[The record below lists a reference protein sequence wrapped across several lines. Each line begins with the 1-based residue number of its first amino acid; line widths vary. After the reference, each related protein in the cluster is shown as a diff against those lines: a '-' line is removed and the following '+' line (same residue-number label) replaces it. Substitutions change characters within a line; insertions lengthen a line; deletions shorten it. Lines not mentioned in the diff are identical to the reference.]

1 MEIFGTQQNLVTKIY
16 RGDVNTI
23 SIMLPK
29 NVVALG
35 NSVDIV
41 VRPVSGACWKTSYDF
56 TADGLVNKS
65 ASAMTKVGTD
75 SNTMK
80 YKIEKNA
87 LSFTYQNGENSN
99 AINDSLIAV
108 IYHRNF
114 QEVY

>member
-16 RGDVNTI
+16 RGDVNSMTI
-23 SIMLPK
+23 KLPK

-41 VRPVSGACWKTSYDF
+41 VRPISGACWKTSYDF
-56 TADGLVNKS
+56 TADGVVTKS

-80 YKIEKNA
+80 YSIANNVV
-87 LSFTYQNGENSN
+87 SFTYKNGDSAN
-99 AINDSLIAV
+99 AVNDALSAV
-108 IYHRNF
+108 IYHRNCT
-114 QEVY
+114 EV

>member
-16 RGDVNTI
+16 RGDVNSI

-41 VRPVSGACWKTSYDF
+41 VRPISGACWKTSYDF
-56 TADGLVNKS
+56 TSDGLVNKS
-65 ASAMTKVGTD
+65 ASSMTKVGTD
-75 SNTMK
+75 TNTMK
-80 YKIEKNA
+80 YSITNNVV
-87 LSFTYQNGENSN
+87 SFTYQDGENGN
-99 AINDSLIAV
+99 AVNDSLIAV

-114 QEVY
+114 PEV

>member
-16 RGDVNTI
+16 RGDVNSI

-41 VRPVSGACWKTSYDF
+41 VRPISGACWKTSYDF
-56 TADGLVNKS
+56 TADGVVNKS

-80 YKIEKNA
+80 YSIANNTV
-87 LSFTYQNGENSN
+87 SFTYQNGESTN
-99 AINDSLIAV
+99 ATNDSLIAV

-114 QEVY
+114 AEV

>member
-1 MEIFGTQQNLVTKIY
+1 MVIFGTNQNLVTKIY
-16 RGDVNTI
+16 CGDVNNTVI
-23 SIMLPK
+23 RMPK

-56 TADGLVNKS
+56 TADGLVSKN

-75 SNTMK
+75 TNTMK
-80 YKIEKNA
+80 YSIANNVV
-87 LSFTYQNGENSN
+87 SFTYQDGESAN
-99 AINDSLIAV
+99 AVNDSLIAI

-114 QEVY
+114 AEV

>member
-16 RGDVNTI
+16 KGDVNSI

-29 NVVALG
+29 NVVTLG

-41 VRPVSGACWKTSYDF
+41 VRPISGACWKTSFDF
-56 TADGLVNKS
+56 TADGIVNKT

-80 YKIEKNA
+80 YKIANNA
-87 LSFTYQNGENSN
+87 VSFTYQNGENAN
-99 AINDSLIAV
+99 AVNDSLIAV
-108 IYHRNF
+108 VYHRNF
-114 QEVY
+114 PEV

>member
-16 RGDVNTI
+16 RGDVN
-23 SIMLPK
+23 SLNIMLPK

-41 VRPVSGACWKTSYDF
+41 VRPISGACWKTSYDF
-56 TADGLVNKS
+56 TADGVVTKN

-80 YKIEKNA
+80 YSIANNVV
-87 LSFTYQNGENSN
+87 SFTYQDGESANSV
-99 AINDSLIAV
+99 NDSLIAI

-114 QEVY
+114 PEV

>member
-1 MEIFGTQQNLVTKIY
+1 MEIFGTNQNLVTKIY
-16 RGDVNTI
+16 RGDVNNTVI
-23 SIMLPK
+23 TLPK

-41 VRPVSGACWKTSYDF
+41 VRPVSGACWKTSFDF
-56 TADGLVNKS
+56 TADGIVNKT

-80 YKIEKNA
+80 YSITNNTV
-87 LSFTYQNGENSN
+87 SFTYMDGENT
-99 AINDSLIAV
+99 AAVNDSLIAV

-114 QEVY
+114 SEV

>member
-16 RGDVNTI
+16 RGDVNSMT
-23 SIMLPK
+23 IMLPK

-41 VRPVSGACWKTSYDF
+41 VRPISGACWKTTYDF
-56 TADGLVNKS
+56 TADGVVNKS

-80 YKIEKNA
+80 YSIANNVV
-87 LSFTYQNGENSN
+87 SFTYQNGESTN
-99 AINDSLIAV
+99 ADNDSLIAV
-108 IYHRNF
+108 IYRRNL
-114 QEVY
+114 QEV

>member
-16 RGDVNTI
+16 RGDVNSI

-41 VRPVSGACWKTSYDF
+41 VRPISGACWKTSFDF
-56 TADGLVNKS
+56 TADGVVNKS

-80 YKIEKNA
+80 YSVSNNVV
-87 LSFTYQNGENSN
+87 SFTYQDGEGTN
-99 AINDSLIAV
+99 ANNDSLIAV

-114 QEVY
+114 PEV

>member
-16 RGDVNTI
+16 RGDVNSI
-23 SIMLPK
+23 YIMLPK
-29 NVVALG
+29 NVVAIG

-41 VRPVSGACWKTSYDF
+41 VRPISGACWKTSFDF
-56 TADGLVNKS
+56 TADGLVSKS

-80 YKIEKNA
+80 YSIKDNVA
-87 LSFTYQNGENSN
+87 SFTYQNGENTN
-99 AINDSLIAV
+99 ATNDSLIAV

-114 QEVY
+114 PEV

>member
-1 MEIFGTQQNLVTKIY
+1 MEIFGTNQNLVTRVY
-16 RGDVNTI
+16 HGDVNSTVI
-23 SIMLPK
+23 VLPK
-29 NVVALG
+29 NVVAIG

-41 VRPVSGACWKTSYDF
+41 VRPISGACWKTSYDF

-80 YKIEKNA
+80 YSITNNVV
-87 LSFTYQNGENSN
+87 SFTYQDGESANVT
-99 AINDSLIAV
+99 NDSLIAF

-114 QEVY
+114 SEV

>member
-16 RGDVNTI
+16 RGDVN
-23 SIMLPK
+23 SMNIMLHK

-41 VRPVSGACWKTSYDF
+41 VRPISGACWKTSFDF
-56 TADGLVNKS
+56 TADGVVTKP

-80 YKIEKNA
+80 YKVENNVV
-87 LSFTYQNGENSN
+87 SFTYQNGENGN
-99 AINDSLIAV
+99 ADNDSLIAV
-108 IYHRNF
+108 TYHRNF
-114 QEVY
+114 PEV

>member
-16 RGDVNTI
+16 RGDVNSV

-29 NVVALG
+29 NVVAVG

-56 TADGLVNKS
+56 TADGLVNKN

-80 YKIEKNA
+80 YSIANNA
-87 LSFTYQNGENSN
+87 LSFTYQNGENAN
-99 AINDSLIAV
+99 VDNDSLIAV

-114 QEVY
+114 TEV

>member
-16 RGDVNTI
+16 RGDVNSI

-41 VRPVSGACWKTSYDF
+41 VRPISGACWKTNYDF
-56 TADGLVNKS
+56 TADGLVSKS

-80 YKIEKNA
+80 YSIKDNTV
-87 LSFTYQNGENSN
+87 SFTYQNGESTN
-99 AINDSLIAV
+99 AENDSLIAV

-114 QEVY
+114 QEV

>member
-16 RGDVNTI
+16 RGDVNSMT
-23 SIMLPK
+23 IMLPK
-29 NVVALG
+29 NVVTLG

-41 VRPVSGACWKTSYDF
+41 IRPISGACWKTSYDF
-56 TADGLVNKS
+56 TADGIVSKN

-80 YKIEKNA
+80 YSITNNA
-87 LSFTYQNGENSN
+87 VSFTYQNGENTN
-99 AINDSLIAV
+99 VVNDSLIAV

-114 QEVY
+114 SEV

>member
-1 MEIFGTQQNLVTKIY
+1 MEIFGTNQNLVTKIY

-29 NVVALG
+29 NIVALG
-35 NSVDIV
+35 NSIDIV
-41 VRPVSGACWKTSYDF
+41 VRPISGACWKTSYDF
-56 TADGLVNKS
+56 TADGVVNKS

-80 YKIEKNA
+80 YSIANNVV
-87 LSFTYQNGENSN
+87 SFTYKDGENSN
-99 AINDSLIAV
+99 AVNDSMIAV

-114 QEVY
+114 

>member
-16 RGDVNTI
+16 RGDVNSM

-35 NSVDIV
+35 NSIDIV
-41 VRPVSGACWKTSYDF
+41 VRPISGACWKTSYDF
-56 TADGLVNKS
+56 TADGIVSKN

-80 YKIEKNA
+80 YSITNNA
-87 LSFTYQNGENSN
+87 VSFTYQNGDSAN
-99 AINDSLIAV
+99 ATNDSLIAV

-114 QEVY
+114 PEV

>member
-1 MEIFGTQQNLVTKIY
+1 MEILGTQQNLVTKIY
-16 RGDVNTI
+16 RGDINSMT
-23 SIMLPK
+23 IMLPK

-41 VRPVSGACWKTSYDF
+41 VRPISGACWKMSYDF
-56 TADGLVNKS
+56 TADGLVSKN

-80 YKIEKNA
+80 YSITNNVV
-87 LSFTYQNGENSN
+87 SFTYQNGENAN
-99 AINDSLIAV
+99 ATNDSLIAV

-114 QEVY
+114 TEV

>member
-1 MEIFGTQQNLVTKIY
+1 MVIFGTQQNLVTKIY
-16 RGDVNTI
+16 CGDVNSL

-41 VRPVSGACWKTSYDF
+41 VRPISGACWKTTYDF
-56 TADGLVNKS
+56 TADGVVNKS

-75 SNTMK
+75 TNTMK
-80 YKIEKNA
+80 YSISNNVVN
-87 LSFTYQNGENSN
+87 FTYQNSENAN
-99 AINDSLIAV
+99 AANDSLIAV

-114 QEVY
+114 AEV

>member
-16 RGDVNTI
+16 RGDVNSI

-29 NVVALG
+29 NVVAVG

-41 VRPVSGACWKTSYDF
+41 VRPLSGVCWKTSYDF
-56 TADGLVNKS
+56 TSDGLVSKT

-80 YKIEKNA
+80 YSITNNVV
-87 LSFTYQNGENSN
+87 SFTYQDGENTN

-114 QEVY
+114 PEV

>member
-23 SIMLPK
+23 NIMLPK

-41 VRPVSGACWKTSYDF
+41 VRPISGACWKTSFDF
-56 TADGLVNKS
+56 TADGLVTKN

-75 SNTMK
+75 TNTMK
-80 YKIEKNA
+80 YSIGNNVV
-87 LSFTYQNGENSN
+87 SFTYQDGENAN
-99 AINDSLIAV
+99 VVNDSLIAV

-114 QEVY
+114 PEV

>member
-16 RGDVNTI
+16 RGDVNSMT
-23 SIMLPK
+23 IMLPK

-41 VRPVSGACWKTSYDF
+41 VRPISGACWKTTYDF
-56 TADGLVNKS
+56 AADGVVNKNT
-65 ASAMTKVGTD
+65 SAMTKVGTD

-80 YKIEKNA
+80 YSISNNV
-87 LSFTYQNGENSN
+87 LSFTYQDGENAN
-99 AINDSLIAV
+99 ATNDSLIAV

-114 QEVY
+114 SEV

>member
-16 RGDVNTI
+16 RGDVNSI

-41 VRPVSGACWKTSYDF
+41 VRPISGACWKTSFDF
-56 TADGLVNKS
+56 TADGVVSKT

-75 SNTMK
+75 TNTMK
-80 YKIEKNA
+80 YTIKDNVV
-87 LSFTYQNGENSN
+87 SFTYHNGDSAN
-99 AINDSLIAV
+99 ATNDSLIAV

-114 QEVY
+114 SEV

>member
-16 RGDVNTI
+16 RGDVNSI

-35 NSVDIV
+35 NSIDIV
-41 VRPVSGACWKTSYDF
+41 VRPISGACWKMSYDF
-56 TADGLVNKS
+56 TADGLVTKN

-80 YKIEKNA
+80 YSIKDNA
-87 LSFTYQNGENSN
+87 VSFTYQNGESTN
-99 AINDSLIAV
+99 AENDSLIAV

-114 QEVY
+114 PEV

>member
-16 RGDVNTI
+16 RGDVNSI

-29 NVVALG
+29 NVVAVG

-41 VRPVSGACWKTSYDF
+41 VRPLSGVCWKTSYDF
-56 TADGLVNKS
+56 TSDGLVSKT

-80 YKIEKNA
+80 YSISNNVV
-87 LSFTYQNGENSN
+87 SFTYQDGENTN

-114 QEVY
+114 PEV

>member
-23 SIMLPK
+23 NIMLPK

-41 VRPVSGACWKTSYDF
+41 VRPISGACWKTSFDF

-80 YKIEKNA
+80 YSIANNVV
-87 LSFTYQNGENSN
+87 SFTYQTGESAN
-99 AINDSLIAV
+99 ADNDSLIAV

-114 QEVY
+114 PEV